1 MLLSFLFSPCHVWL
15 FETPWTAAHH
25 ASLSFT
31 IPQSLLTFMSIEL
44 VISSNHLILCH
55 PFTCPQ
61 SFPASRSFPMS
72 QFFTSGGQSIRA
84 SALAS
89 VLPVNIQNWFHLGLT
104 GLIDFLVAQGTLKS
118 LLQHHSSKTSI
129 LQHSAFFMVQLPQLY
144 MTDGKNH
151 SFDYVDLCWQ
161 SGISAF

>member
-1 MLLSFLFSPCHVWL
+1 MSNSLQPHELLHSRLPCLPPSPWVCSNPCPVSQWCHP
-15 FETPWTAAHH
+15 T
-25 ASLSFT
+25 
-31 IPQSLLTFMSIEL
+31 
-44 VISSNHLILCH
+44 ISSSVVPFSFHLW
-55 PFTCPQ
+55 
-61 SFPASRSFPMS
+61 SFPASGSFQMS
-72 QFFTSGGQSIRA
+72 QFFAAGGQIIRA
-84 SALAS
+84 SAS